1 MQSISLISVI
11 GILSISMFIGV
22 VAACLHAFFDRR
34 DRRMTTVTG
43 GDWIVQII
51 VGALLGLLFYL
62 LASTSAVCGSICGT
76 LVGMFLFY
84 RLRLIVQRGLF

>member
-1 MQSISLISVI
+1 MQSISIIAFI
-11 GILSISMFIGV
+11 GICAISLFIGL

-34 DRRMTTVTG
+34 DRRGTTVTG

-51 VGALLGLLFYL
+51 VGALLALLFF
-62 LASTSAVCGSICGT
+62 AVTTTAGVVGSICGT